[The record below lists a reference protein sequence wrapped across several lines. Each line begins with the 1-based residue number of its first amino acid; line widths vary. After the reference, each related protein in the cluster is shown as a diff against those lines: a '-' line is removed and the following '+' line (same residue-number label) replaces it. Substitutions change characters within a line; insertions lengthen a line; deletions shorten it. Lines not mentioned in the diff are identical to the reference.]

1 VRYGTETIVWN
12 FEADPTANG
21 SRPRRQQKKQAL
33 LKPHENETA
42 HAAGSAKIT
51 RKSQPFPAAA
61 TAKHRRRRH
70 GLLRQPR
77 RGHCSA
83 SPGIRFS
90 HSSSPLRRRG
100 SAEAPRG
107 GGEAGGGRGEGGL
120 HEPPVPRPLR
130 GDPARVLQ

>member
-42 HAAGSAKIT
+42 HAAGSAKST

-90 HSSSPLRRRG
+90 H
-100 SAEAPRG
+100 E
-107 GGEAGGGRGEGGL
+107 EAGKPAAAEEKVDYMNL
-120 HEPPVPRPLR
+120 PCPVPYEEVQRESFSKFPGASAL
-130 GDPARVLQ
+130 V